1 MQLCLPARLSAN
13 MSIHSYFWQITCLSL
28 FYYSYYYFHIT
39 QHLLFKANQLQSH
52 LVCKQNCHMATKK
65 AFDERPTVC
74 VCMCHNLNPVGL
86 FIICCL
92 DCVDHEWNVN
102 NNLKDCLCGCD
113 SQQQQQQQKK
123 T

>member
-74 VCMCHNLNPVGL
+74 VCMCWCVCV
-86 FIICCL
+86 IILIQL
-92 DCVDHEWNVN
+92 DYSLYAVSTVWTMN
-102 NNLKDCLCGCD
+102 GM
-113 SQQQQQQQKK
+113 
-123 T
+123 